1 MNRLSLAIASV
12 FGAGYFP
19 VASGTFASALAL
31 LPALALRGHP
41 WGYAAVVLVLGV
53 LGVWSSGVAERILGE
68 KDPHRIVIDEVAGM
82 FIAMAWLPSHWA
94 YPLAAF
100 VLFRIFD
107 VWKPTPA
114 RQAQDLPGGWGVMA
128 DDVIAGLYANLL
140 LQGARVLLSF

>member
-1 MNRLSLAIASV
+1 MKRLLLAIASV

-31 LPALALRGHP
+31 LPALALRDAP
-41 WGYAAVVLVLGV
+41 WGYAAAVLVLAV
-53 LGVWSSGVAERILGE
+53 LGVWSSGEAEHILGE

-82 FIAMAWLPSHWA
+82 FIALAGLPSHWA
-94 YPLAAF
+94 YVLAAF

-140 LQGARVLLSF
+140 LQGARLLLG